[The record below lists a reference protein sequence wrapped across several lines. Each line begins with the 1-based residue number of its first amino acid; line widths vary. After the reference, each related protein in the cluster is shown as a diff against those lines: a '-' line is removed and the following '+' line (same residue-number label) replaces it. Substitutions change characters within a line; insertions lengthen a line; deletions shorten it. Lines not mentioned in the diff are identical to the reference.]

1 MPRESFA
8 QGQQVTPADRLR
20 PFLPA
25 STLTPRPAHPPRRF
39 LARFPT
45 CIWLQF
51 VSTRKIVEPE
61 IKMGPGLSR
70 PFG

>member
-25 STLTPRPAHPPRRF
+25 STLTPRPAPPATRVSRTIPYLY
-39 LARFPT
+39 LASIR
-45 CIWLQF
+45 
-51 VSTRKIVEPE
+51 VNPE
-61 IKMGPGLSR
+61 SR
-70 PFG
+70 